1 MSTCLF
7 GFTEQDGGYIQNSL
21 SEIILLLWLCEII
34 FGSFEDLKVRWILYL
49 PPTAAQA
56 ATEGEDTAEGKT
68 ALQEGRFG
76 EADQRGEGQ
85 EEGLCV
91 KGERKRVRGS
101 EDSGY

>member
-1 MSTCLF
+1 MRNEHVSLRAS
-7 GFTEQDGGYIQNSL
+7 QNKMVGIFRTLS
-21 SEIILLLWLCEII
+21 SEITLLLWLCAII
-34 FGSFEDLKVRWILYL
+34 FDSFEDWKVKWILYL

-56 ATEGEDTAEGKT
+56 AAKGEDAAEGKT

-91 KGERKRVRGS
+91 KKRVRGS